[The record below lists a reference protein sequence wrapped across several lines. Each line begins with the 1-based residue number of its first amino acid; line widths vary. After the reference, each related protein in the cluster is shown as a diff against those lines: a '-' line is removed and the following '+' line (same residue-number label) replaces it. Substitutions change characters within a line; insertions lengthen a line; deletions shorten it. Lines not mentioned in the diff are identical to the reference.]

1 MVVPSKYN
9 VFVPVDDRD
18 EHFALFNLLAGS
30 IDVVDRELRDAL
42 RSIQPAPAP
51 PGLLHI
57 QGLRGTPRPD
67 AATASHPLT
76 HCPGDV
82 LDYLDRRGFLF
93 DSWEQE
99 RIQSRM
105 LYQELLDMH
114 RRITRQPIVVIPTYR
129 CDLKCAYCWQRLYHM
144 DSPVM
149 TEEVME
155 QMFAAIPYVLER
167 EPENGVDFVIFG
179 GEPLQEW
186 PALRERVSA
195 IIDGA
200 RDQGYEP
207 RVISNGVG
215 LASAVPMLA
224 GRVGL
229 VQVTIDGPPA
239 LHRQR
244 RPLPG
249 GDSFEPMV
257 EGVTRALE
265 AGIRI
270 NVRVNTDARNLPT
283 LPVLS
288 DFVREQG
295 WLDSKL
301 IHFHIAPVKNHN
313 PHKSID
319 PESELLKAVLE
330 LARRDARMSI
340 YDLDGFAGLKY
351 FDSFKATGLFPL
363 HRFFNCEA
371 QINFFA
377 FDLHGDVYSCWDAAG
392 IKDLAVGRFH
402 PTIQMYPEKLALW
415 RHRNAMDIPGCTD
428 CVAQPTCGGGCQFLA
443 MEHEGTFQASNCDS
457 LLEGWIQSIQAN
469 AAWLL
474 ERARLGD
481 HAVGL
486 VTANGVINEVRGEFG
501 ILDAGNAQDLLLNAC

>member
-1 MVVPSKYN
+1 MIVPSKYN
-9 VFVPVDDRD
+9 VCVPVDARD

-30 IDVVDRELRDAL
+30 IDIIDRPVRDAL
-42 RSIQPAPAP
+42 LSLQPPNPDSA
-51 PGLLHI
+51 LLQI
-57 QGLRGTPRPD
+57 QGLRSTKAPAPEPID
-67 AATASHPLT
+67 PLAKF
-76 HCPGDV
+76 PGDV

-93 DSWEQE
+93 ESWEQE
-99 RIQSRM
+99 RVQSRM
-105 LYQELLDMH
+105 LYTELLDMH
-114 RRITRQPIVVIPTYR
+114 RKITRQPIIVIPTYK
-129 CDLKCAYCWQRLYHM
+129 CDLKCGYCWQRLYHM

-155 QMFAAIPYVLER
+155 RMFESIPYVLER

-179 GEPLQEW
+179 GEPLQEI
-186 PALRERVSA
+186 PELRERVSA

-200 RDQGYEP
+200 HELGYEP
-207 RVISNGVG
+207 RIISNGVG

-224 GRVGL
+224 GRVAL
-229 VQVTIDGPPA
+229 VQVTIDGPPS

-249 GDSFEPMV
+249 GDSFAPMV
-257 EGVTRALE
+257 EGGTRALE

-270 NVRVNTDARNLPT
+270 NIRVNTDPKNLPT
-283 LPVLS
+283 LPDLS

-313 PHKSID
+313 PRKAID
-319 PESELLKAVLE
+319 PESELLKEVLD
-330 LARRDARMSI
+330 LARRDRRMSI
-340 YDLDGFAGLKY
+340 YELDGFAGLKY
-351 FDSFKATGLFPL
+351 FDSFKASGLFPL

-392 IKDLAVGRFH
+392 IKEMAVGQFH
-402 PTIQMYPEKLALW
+402 PKLQMYPEKLALW

-457 LLEGWIQSIQAN
+457 LLEGWVQSIQAN
-469 AAWLL
+469 AEWLL
-474 ERARLGD
+474 EHARVGD

-486 VTANGVINEVRGEFG
+486 VTAGGVLNEVRGEFG
-501 ILDAGNAQDLLLNAC
+501 ILDAGNAQDLLMNAC